1 MKGAF
6 GLLWLMLAAILLTG
20 NSTPNPRLS
29 FQGLGPIRIGM
40 TVQQVKALG
49 FKLTTG
55 GPWSNDDERFY
66 CHYLDNAPDYPDI
79 ALMMNEDQLVRI
91 DIAHGSKP
99 GLWKSLS
106 GAMIGMSEEEVRAI
120 YGDWLKESTHPY
132 LQDSGSYLSLTSS
145 DGRYA
150 MTFETAVENQ
160 ASVTETNEKQTKYV
174 KDFRAGLKVAVG
186 YIEGCA

>member
-6 GLLWLMLAAILLTG
+6 GLLWSMLAAIFLAG

-29 FQGLGPIRIGM
+29 FQGLGPVRIGM
-40 TVQQVKALG
+40 TIQQVKALG

-55 GPWSNDDERFY
+55 GPRSNDEEHFY
-66 CHYLDNAPDYPDI
+66 CHYLDTAPDYPEI
-79 ALMMNEDQLVRI
+79 ALMMNEDRLVRI
-91 DIAHGSKP
+91 DIAYGSKP

-106 GAMIGMSEEEVRAI
+106 GAMIGMSEAEMRAI

-132 LQDSGSYLSLTSS
+132 LEDSGSYLSLNSD

-150 MTFETAVENQ
+150 MIFETAVDDQ
-160 ASVTETNEKQTKYV
+160 ASVPETTEKQIKYV
-174 KDFRAGLKVAVG
+174 NNFRAGLKVAVG